1 MQKPRAAFS
10 LVELVLVVVILGVMA
25 VISLPRF
32 GHDAL
37 DRLATTTITREIA
50 SDMRLARSLAVA
62 KADTKPQGYA
72 VRMTGG
78 SPYSGYELVDLTAG
92 TTVSTK
98 TLEAGVSCTGD
109 TEFRFGPLGALS
121 PGSGTTLRVAGQ
133 GRQYVLTLIA
143 ATGSVTIQ
151 EP

>member
-1 MQKPRAAFS
+1 MQKPRAAFT

-25 VISLPRF
+25 VVALPRF

-37 DRLATTTITREIA
+37 DRLATTTIAREIA
-50 SDMRLARSLAVA
+50 SDMRLARSLAISNA
-62 KADTKPQGYA
+62 ATNAQGYA
-72 VRMTGG
+72 VRMVGAP
-78 SPYSGYELVDLTAG
+78 PYSSYEILSIPTG
-92 TTVSTK
+92 ETVSTK
-98 TLEAGVSCTGD
+98 AIPGGVACTGD
-109 TEFRFGPLGALS
+109 PEFRFGPLGALS

-133 GRQYVLTLIA
+133 GKQYVLTLIP